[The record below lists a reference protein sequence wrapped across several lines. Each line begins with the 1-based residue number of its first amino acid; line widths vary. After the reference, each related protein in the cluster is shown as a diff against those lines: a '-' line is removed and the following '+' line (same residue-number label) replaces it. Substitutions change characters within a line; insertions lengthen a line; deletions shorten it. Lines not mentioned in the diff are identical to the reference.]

1 MLVSVSEYAGAWV
14 GGDWRTIFHERKGH
28 TREMAAGSSPSRLNR
43 LRESSNYFD
52 CKGNWEVVGLGP
64 LGDQP
69 MRFRAPSDFGSPVT
83 FF

>member
-1 MLVSVSEYAGAWV
+1 VEIG
-14 GGDWRTIFHERKGH
+14 ERFF
-28 TREMAAGSSPSRLNR
+28 TRERDIHARWQLAAGSSPSRLNR